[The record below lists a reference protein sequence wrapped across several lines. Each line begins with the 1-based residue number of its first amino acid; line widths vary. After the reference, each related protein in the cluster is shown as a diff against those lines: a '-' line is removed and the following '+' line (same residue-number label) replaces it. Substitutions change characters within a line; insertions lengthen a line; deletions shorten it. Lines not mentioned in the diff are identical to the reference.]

1 MVHPGLRLLNI
12 CFLSLCL
19 GGAFIY
25 PFSKS
30 HAAKFTHEVEKDFPI
45 RSIGRLQLTN
55 VKGDII
61 VQGWALD
68 KIRIKI
74 MKETF
79 AENAEK
85 ANGFFEGVD
94 YRYSNS
100 AGGMDISSQYGKKL
114 SIEERVQQK
123 LNPRVRMDMLVQ
135 APPYLNLKIWSAG
148 GRVVIKNWNSF
159 IDIRAND
166 GLIQAEEI
174 NTEKLLIQCGTC
186 NAELKDISSSLRYL
200 GGGGKVSLENAK
212 GKTIYIETS
221 SASQKLSHIEG
232 EQLYVS
238 KKGSIEGAFLKGRIE
253 FHSQEAS
260 IDFKEISGF
269 LSGTAE
275 SGSVTARIRD
285 WQTSDQALI
294 ETIRGNI
301 SIMFPEALGAD
312 ADIWSA
318 GGVTVLEYPLVR
330 SQDSMVF
337 GPEPVNHLVGRIGDG
352 GELLKVFSEYGDVSV
367 LKGKF

>member
-1 MVHPGLRLLNI
+1 MVHPGRALLNI
-12 CFLSLCL
+12 CFLSLCF
-19 GGAFIY
+19 GGFICS
-25 PFSKS
+25 PSKS
-30 HAAKFTHEVEKDFPI
+30 YAEKFSHEVEKDFPI

-55 VKGDII
+55 VKGDIM
-61 VQGWALD
+61 VQGWAFD

-74 MKETF
+74 IKETF

-85 ANGFFEGVD
+85 ANGLFEGVD
-94 YRYSNS
+94 YRYSS
-100 AGGMDISSQYGKKL
+100 SSGGIDISSQYGKKL

-123 LNPRVRMDMLVQ
+123 LNPRVRMDMVVQ
-135 APPYLNLKIWSAG
+135 APPYLTLKIWSAG
-148 GRVVIKNWNSF
+148 GKVVIKNWNSF

-166 GLIQAEEI
+166 GLIQAEGI
-174 NTEKLLIQCGTC
+174 NTEKFLIQCGTC
-186 NAELKDISSSLRYL
+186 NSELKDISSSLRYL
-200 GGGGKVSLENAK
+200 GGAGKISLVNAK
-212 GKTIYIETS
+212 GKTFYIETS
-221 SASQKLSHIEG
+221 SATQKLSHVQG

-238 KKGSIEGAFLKGRIE
+238 KKGSIEGEFLKGRIE
-253 FHSQEAS
+253 FHSQDAA

-285 WQTSDQALI
+285 WETSDQALI
-294 ETIRGNI
+294 ETIRGDI
-301 SIMFPEALGAD
+301 SIIFPETLAAD

-352 GELLKVFSEYGDVSV
+352 GELLKVFSEHGNVSV